1 VAVENAGY
9 GATAAAPIASLMA
22 EKYLT
27 GTIADTWERR
37 YWQRRL
43 REKVRSGPDE
53 EAEPDSSASP
63 SQPASTPAAQVS
75 TQPSDSS
82 RTEAPSR

>member
-37 YWQRRL
+37 YWRKRL
-43 REKVRSGPDE
+43 HEEVRSAPDT
-53 EAEPDSSASP
+53 EADAPASP
-63 SQPASTPAAQVS
+63 SPSATQAAAQPPASAPDS
-75 TQPSDSS
+75 PRPEDSS
-82 RTEAPSR
+82 P